1 MKDLREVAERLGYCR
16 AKLELV
22 VANKETAA
30 IVMWEHEI
38 SILEWVLNVKEVGDG
53 KTTTS

>member
-16 AKLELV
+16 AKLEQ
-22 VANKETAA
+22 AKADKDTAS

-38 SILEWVLNVKEVGDG
+38 AILEWVLNVKEVGDG